1 MSVRRRRWL
10 HLALAPLVVAA
21 ALSALPSSPA
31 QAAPG
36 SGSSSSSS
44 GNDAPDEKGG
54 DELSDNATLNQV
66 LESTNRKYVQA
77 KAEVAQST
85 TQQRTLATQIKDA
98 EAKRD
103 ALAPEVQ
110 AIAAE
115 QYETGRLSAS
125 RFLLGSDS
133 SDDFLHKAV
142 SLEEINSL
150 HDRKLHDLNAAID
163 DVNAKK
169 AALDAEVK
177 SQQINLL
184 AMKKQKESADKA
196 LELVGGES
204 LTQGFVVAKS
214 PVAAPAPR
222 NAQGGFSPEG
232 CTIDDPTTD
241 GCITPRMLHL
251 YQEVKKAGFNRF
263 VGCHR
268 NGGPYEHPKGRACDW
283 SLQKSG
289 FSDAHNADMKNY
301 GNNLMAFLVRNA
313 DRLGIYYVIWY
324 AQIWFPA
331 TDNWHAYHGDST
343 HKDHVHV
350 SVL

>member
-1 MSVRRRRWL
+1 MTVRPRRWL
-10 HLALAPLVVAA
+10 TLALAPFAVAVTVA
-21 ALSALPSSPA
+21 VAPPAPALADPNSTGSS
-31 QAAPG
+31 
-36 SGSSSSSS
+36 SGSSSAPNENDDTEIS
-44 GNDAPDEKGG
+44 G
-54 DELSDNATLNQV
+54 NATLNQV

-77 KAEVAQST
+77 KAAVAKST
-85 TQQRTLATQIKDA
+85 TQQRALAAQITSA

-103 ALAPEVQ
+103 VLVPEVN

-115 QYETGRLSAS
+115 QYQTGHLGAVG
-125 RFLLGSDS
+125 FLLGSS
-133 SDDFLHKAV
+133 GSADFLSKAV
-142 SLEEINSL
+142 SLEEINAL
-150 HDRKLHDLNAAID
+150 HDHKLHELNQAID
-163 DVNAKK
+163 EVNATK

-177 SQQINLL
+177 SQQTSLL
-184 AMKKQKESADKA
+184 AMQKQKTAADNA
-196 LELVGGES
+196 LALVGGTS

-222 NAQGGFSPEG
+222 NAQGGFSPEA

-251 YQEVKKAGFNRF
+251 YKEVKKAGFNRF

-268 NGGPYEHPKGRACDW
+268 NGGPFEHPKGRACDW
-283 SLQKSG
+283 SLQSSG
-289 FSDAHNADMKNY
+289 FSVAHNADMKNY

-331 TDNWHAYHGDST
+331 TGWHAYHGVSN

>member
-1 MSVRRRRWL
+1 M
-10 HLALAPLVVAA
+10 LALAPLMAV
-21 ALSALPSSPA
+21 SMF
-31 QAAPG
+31 AAPATPANADP
-36 SGSSSSSS
+36 SGTSST
-44 GNDAPDEKGG
+44 ADEKSG
-54 DELSDNATLNQV
+54 DDGEDSLLLNDV
-66 LESTNRKYVQA
+66 LESSNRKYVQA
-77 KAEVAQST
+77 KAAVARST
-85 TQQRTLATQIKDA
+85 KTQKALAIQIKAA
-98 EAKRD
+98 EVKRD
-103 ALAPEVQ
+103 LLIPEVS

-115 QYETGRLSAS
+115 QYQTGHLSTIS
-125 RFLLGSDS
+125 FLLGSNG
-133 SDDFLHKAV
+133 SDDFLKKAI

-150 HDRKLHDLNAAID
+150 HDHKLHELNAAID

-177 SQQINLL
+177 SQQTNLA

-196 LELVGGES
+196 LALVGGEG

-222 NAQGGFSPEG
+222 NADGGFSPEK
-232 CTIDDPTTD
+232 CTVDDPTTN
-241 GCITPRMLHL
+241 GCITARTLHL
-251 YQEVKKAGFNRF
+251 YKEVKKAGFNRF

-268 NGGPYEHPKGRACDW
+268 DGGPFEHPKGRACDW

-289 FSDAHNADMKNY
+289 FSVAHNADMKNY

-331 TDNWHAYHGDST
+331 TGWHAYHGVSN

-350 SVL
+350 SLL

>member
-1 MSVRRRRWL
+1 MSVRTRRWL
-10 HLALAPLVVAA
+10 TAALAPLVVAVS
-21 ALSALPSSPA
+21 LTALPSSPA
-31 QAAPG
+31 VADPD
-36 SGSSSSSS
+36 SGSSTS
-44 GNDAPDEKGG
+44 AQPDENDD
-54 DELSDNATLNQV
+54 DEISGNATLNDV

-77 KAEVAQST
+77 KAQVAQSMA
-85 TQQRTLATQIKDA
+85 TQKTLAVQIQQA

-103 ALAPEVQ
+103 VISPEVQ

-115 QYETGRLSAS
+115 QFQTGRLNTSS
-125 RFLLGSDS
+125 FLLGADNS
-133 SDDFLHKAV
+133 SDFLSKAV
-142 SLEEINSL
+142 SLDEVNSL
-150 HDRKLHDLNAAID
+150 NDHKLHELNRAID
-163 DVNAKK
+163 DVNAEK

-177 SQQINLL
+177 AQQTNLL
-184 AMKKQKESADKA
+184 AMQKQKQSADQA
-196 LELVGGES
+196 LALLGGES
-204 LTQGFVVAKS
+204 LTQGSVVAKS
-214 PVAAPAPR
+214 PIAAPAPR
-222 NAQGGFSPEG
+222 NAQGGFSPEA
-232 CTIDDPTTD
+232 CTINDPTTD

-268 NGGPYEHPKGRACDW
+268 NGGPFEHPKGRACDW

-289 FSDAHNADMKNY
+289 FSVAHNADMKNY

-324 AQIWFPA
+324 AQIWWPA
-331 TDNWHAYHGDST
+331 SGWHAYHGDSN

>member
-232 CTIDDPTTD
+232 CTINDPTTD

>member
-1 MSVRRRRWL
+1 MTVRRRRWL
-10 HLALAPLVVAA
+10 HIALAPLVVAA
-21 ALSALPSSPA
+21 TLTAVTAPA

-44 GNDAPDEKGG
+44 TAPDEKGG
-54 DELSDNATLNQV
+54 DELSDNSTLNDV

-77 KAEVAQST
+77 KAQVATST
-85 TQQRTLATQIKDA
+85 TQQKALATQIKDA

-103 ALAPEVQ
+103 ALTPEV
-110 AIAAE
+110 ASIAAE

-125 RFLLGSDS
+125 RFLLGADD
-133 SDDFLHKAV
+133 SDDFLSKAV
-142 SLEEINSL
+142 SLEEINAL
-150 HDRKLHDLNAAID
+150 HDRKLHDLDQAID
-163 DVNAKK
+163 AVNAKK

-177 SQQINLL
+177 AQQTNLL

-196 LELVGGES
+196 LALLGGES
-204 LTQGFVVAKS
+204 LTGGFVVAKS

-222 NAQGGFSPEG
+222 NAQGGFSPEA
-232 CTIDDPTTD
+232 CTVDDPTTN

-251 YQEVKKAGFNRF
+251 YKEVKKAGFNRF

-268 NGGPYEHPKGRACDW
+268 DGGPFEHPKGRACDW

-289 FSDAHNADMKNY
+289 FSVAHNADMKNY
-301 GNNLMAFLVRNA
+301 GNNVMAFLVRNA

-331 TDNWHAYHGDST
+331 TGWHAYHGVSN